1 MSVACAEIGNG
12 RFTALVL
19 TRQLWFL
26 LPVLRI
32 GFVLEKKEFNKK
44 KLQFS
49 EVEFILDLELER

>member
-1 MSVACAEIGNG
+1 MCAEIGSG
-12 RFTALVL
+12 CFTALVL

-32 GFVLEKKEFNKK
+32 GFVLGKREFNKK